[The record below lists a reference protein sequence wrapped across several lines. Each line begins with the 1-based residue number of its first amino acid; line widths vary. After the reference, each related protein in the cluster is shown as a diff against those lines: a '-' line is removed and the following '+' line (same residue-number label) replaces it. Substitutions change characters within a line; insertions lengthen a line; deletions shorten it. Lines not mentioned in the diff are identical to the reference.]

1 MFNAFCSA
9 FLVLVVAEQAGIKAG
24 IGWYMNFQVGM
35 LQYQEMYAC
44 IILIALTFS
53 GLITILFAVRSR
65 MLVWQRGVI
74 QW

>member
-9 FLVLVVAEQAGIKAG
+9 FSVLVVADRQGLKLELDGTL
-24 IGWYMNFQVGM
+24 NFQVGM

-53 GLITILFAVRSR
+53 D
-65 MLVWQRGVI
+65 
-74 QW
+74 